1 MLENWTRVFGHF
13 FCFQMKRYKFYRIAF
28 VSWTV
33 FIMILLL
40 LPGSLFSDRK
50 IEAIT
55 IPCSDKI
62 VHFFLFFVFAFL
74 LHICLKRGTNLD
86 RGKIVLLCIL
96 SSFVYGLAGETMQYL
111 TYDLFKRTFN
121 LYDLL
126 ADVLGA
132 LFALVFLESRKKK
145 MNSEKKKTDSEK
157 EITD

>member
-1 MLENWTRVFGHF
+1 
-13 FCFQMKRYKFYRIAF
+13 MKRYKFYRIAF

-86 RGKIVLLCIL
+86 RGRIVLVCIL
-96 SSFVYGLAGETMQYL
+96 SSFVYGLAGEVLQYL

-132 LFALVFLESRKKK
+132 LFILGFLESRKKK

-157 EITD
+157 KFLN

>member
-1 MLENWTRVFGHF
+1 MLENCTCVFGHF
-13 FCFQMKRYKFYRIAF
+13 FCFPMKRCRFYRIAF

-40 LPGSLFSDRK
+40 LPSSLFSDRK

-55 IPCSDKI
+55 IPYSDKI
-62 VHFFLFFVFAFL
+62 VHFFLFSVFAFL
-74 LHICLKRGTNLD
+74 LHICLKKETNLD
-86 RGKIVLLCIL
+86 RGRIVLVCIL
-96 SSFVYGLAGETMQYL
+96 SSFVYGLAGEVLQYL

-132 LFALVFLESRKKK
+132 LFVLGFLESRKKK
-145 MNSEKKKTDSEK
+145 TDSEK
-157 EITD
+157 KFLN

>member
-13 FCFQMKRYKFYRIAF
+13 FCFQMKKYKFYRIAF

-40 LPGSLFSDRK
+40 LPGSLFSNKR
-50 IEAIT
+50 IETIT

-86 RGKIVLLCIL
+86 RGKIILVCIL